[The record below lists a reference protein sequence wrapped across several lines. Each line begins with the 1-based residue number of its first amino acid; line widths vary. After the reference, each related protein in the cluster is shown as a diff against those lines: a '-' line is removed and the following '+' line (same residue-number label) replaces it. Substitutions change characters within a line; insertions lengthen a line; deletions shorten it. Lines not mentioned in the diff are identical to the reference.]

1 MPDALQLLPT
11 SMCFCFLPHE
21 EDCPW
26 TFLAL
31 QRAES
36 AWKFPSPFLGE
47 GKAQG
52 CEVPSGAP
60 AGDQA
65 ETASA
70 GFGGSNLLGFLAFS
84 LVFPSL
90 PP

>member
-1 MPDALQLLPT
+1 MPGNFHLPGVILNHRT
-11 SMCFCFLPHE
+11 
-21 EDCPW
+21 
-26 TFLAL
+26 
-31 QRAES
+31 RGRES
-36 AWKFPSPFLGE
+36 RKAPSPFLGE